1 VSAEVADEGR
11 VLVLA
16 PFGRDAALAAAVL
29 REAGLAAEACA
40 DLGALCR
47 ELKHGAGLAVVAEE
61 ALATADPRRLSAW
74 LAAQPPWS
82 DFPFVL
88 LTRRAGGP
96 ERNPAA
102 LRLMAVLGNVSFVE
116 RPFHPA
122 TLAGAARAALRARR
136 RQYQARDHLREREAA
151 EERQLL
157 LLAEL
162 SHRVKNMLA
171 VIEAIAKQTAA
182 GASGT
187 TLAFV
192 GAFRGRLR
200 ALATAHDLLTAG
212 GWERVSLTAL
222 AGATLAPHTGHES
235 GRLALELPD
244 AALPPALAQSL
255 ALVFHE
261 LATNAAKHG
270 ALSAPAGRVRLA
282 GEATGRELTL
292 VWREEG
298 GPPTGRPASRGFGT
312 TLLERALAH
321 QHGGRVELDW
331 RREGLVCRMSLPL
344 A

>member
-1 VSAEVADEGR
+1 VSAGPADEGR

-16 PFGRDAALAAAVL
+16 PFGRDAPLAAAVL

-40 DLGALCR
+40 DLDALCR
-47 ELKHGAGLAVVAEE
+47 ELGRGAGLAVVAEE

-74 LAAQPPWS
+74 LADQPPWS

-88 LTRRAGGP
+88 LTRRAGDL

-102 LRLMAVLGNVSFVE
+102 LRVMAVLGNVSFVE

-122 TLAGAARAALRARR
+122 TLASAARSALRARR

-171 VIEAIAKQTAA
+171 VIEAIAKQTAT
-182 GASGT
+182 GAVT
-187 TLAFV
+187 TTAFV

-212 GWERVSLTAL
+212 GWERVGLAAL
-222 AGATLAPHTGHES
+222 ARATLAPHTGPGG
-235 GRLALELPD
+235 GRLALELAD
-244 AALPPALAQSL
+244 VALPPALAQSL

-270 ALSAPAGRVRLA
+270 ALSAPEGGVRLA
-282 GEATGRELTL
+282 GGATGRELRL
-292 VWREEG
+292 VWRERG
-298 GPPTGRPASRGFGT
+298 GPAVERPTSRGFGT

-321 QHGGRVELDW
+321 QHGGRVKLDW
-331 RREGLVCRMSLPL
+331 RREGLVCRVSLPL
-344 A
+344 G